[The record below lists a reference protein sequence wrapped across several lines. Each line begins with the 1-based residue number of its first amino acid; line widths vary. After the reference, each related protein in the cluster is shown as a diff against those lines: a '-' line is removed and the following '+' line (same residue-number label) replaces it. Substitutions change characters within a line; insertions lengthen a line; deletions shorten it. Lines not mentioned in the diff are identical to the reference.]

1 MFSKSKKLKEGKV
14 WNGKES
20 FSYGLF
26 SSMIV
31 FFLKNIFFGKFW
43 KNLGGYVI
51 IDGSIYIFLVK
62 NG

>member
-1 MFSKSKKLKEGKV
+1 M

-51 IDGSIYIFLVK
+51 VDGSIYIFLVK